1 MAPSRRVSDL
11 DFGIAQRALES
22 LATTFDDF
30 AKHRAYELE
39 DALDAHL
46 TEPVGSGQ
54 WFGLIAGLRE
64 AIYQQGGTFA
74 PGDRFSSYE
83 EMSQWVKAV
92 AEQRGFQTREKNYAE
107 EGEVTQDDLRWLYVK
122 TPIGELSFSF
132 QGGAVGTGGP
142 IDAGQAGK
150 LTREIL
156 RAARVLQDDA

>member
-1 MAPSRRVSDL
+1 MARSRRISDL
-11 DFGIAQRALES
+11 DFGTAQRALES

-46 TEPVGSGQ
+46 TEPVGSER
-54 WFGLIAGLRE
+54 WFGLVAALRE

-92 AEQRGFQTREKNYAE
+92 AEQRGFQIREKNFAE
-107 EGEVTQDDLRWLYVK
+107 EGEVHEDDLRWLYIQ

-132 QGGAVGTGGP
+132 QEGAVGTGGP
-142 IDAGQAGK
+142 IDAAGAGK
-150 LTREIL
+150 LAREIL
-156 RAARVLQDDA
+156 RAAQALQEDA